1 MPDFHAVLFDY
12 HGIPVYVRLDL
23 GSATPET
30 ARFLGPQGVM
40 EAQASSLRVYP
51 QTGEDEE
58 PSYYSASFPAEMR
71 TQYVKQWHEQ
81 HPRKFGNEPLTDNL
95 VFEGP
100 DWDDLKPHLE
110 NFFQAVR
117 TRKPVIED
125 AVFGNHAA
133 IACHMANESYF
144 RKKPVYWDES
154 SHELTS

>member
-1 MPDFHAVLFDY
+1 
-12 HGIPVYVRLDL
+12 
-23 GSATPET
+23 
-30 ARFLGPQGVM
+30 
-40 EAQASSLRVYP
+40 
-51 QTGEDEE
+51 
-58 PSYYSASFPAEMR
+58 MR
-71 TQYVKQWHEQ
+71 TQYLKQWHEQ
-81 HPRKFGNEPLTDNL
+81 HPRKFGKEPLTDNL